1 MKYLKV
7 TLAVLVLA
15 IICNATGVFATSSP
29 IMVSLKLLKNKDT
42 YTSYRQKDDD
52 TVQKYEHSWSATDI
66 TRPCPKCKVQVT
78 LINTLDK
85 IACTGCSVTT
95 KMENTYSLLNS
106 TPGRYKLRLSRQDPT
121 IWNTDH
127 VGTWHIDY

>member
-66 TRPCPKCKVQVT
+66 TRPCPNCMVQVT
-78 LINTLDK
+78 LINSSRK

-95 KMENTYSLLNS
+95 KMENTYSLLDS

>member
-15 IICNATGVFATSSP
+15 IICNATGVFAISNP
-29 IMVSLKLLKNKDT
+29 IMISFSLSGNKSKE
-42 YTSYRQKDDD
+42 TSYRIKED
-52 TVQKYEHSWSATDI
+52 TTRQKYEHSWSATDI
-66 TRPCPKCKVQVT
+66 TRPCPNCRVQVT
-78 LINTLDK
+78 LINTSGK

-95 KMENTYSLLNS
+95 KMENTYSLLNNM
-106 TPGRYKLRLSRQDPT
+106 PGKYKLRLSRQDPT